1 MDMRPCERGGRGEE
15 RGAREPGAAAKRPKE
30 QVTKWLDYIR
40 NGSWGKSNPAPGWR
54 NLGNVVGR
62 V

>member
-30 QVTKWLDYIR
+30 QVTKMAGLYKEWQ
-40 NGSWGKSNPAPGWR
+40 
-54 NLGNVVGR
+54 LGEEQPSPWAGEI
-62 V
+62 